1 APLGRP
7 RRGMRPFMDVAAYIA
22 LPLEVAMMRKLRR
35 EVNWNVRER
44 GPQAGIDRLN
54 GFFEEFLDGPVR
66 EAYLA
71 ANRSARE
78 SADIILDGQQPLD
91 ELAAQI
97 VREASALR
105 DKIAR

>member
-1 APLGRP
+1 MDLVAYIDLPL
-7 RRGMRPFMDVAAYIA
+7 DVAM
-22 LPLEVAMMRKLRR
+22 LRKLRR

-66 EAYLA
+66 EAYVA
-71 ANRSARE
+71 ANRSAKE
-78 SADIILDGQQPLD
+78 SADLVLDGMQPLD

-97 VREASALR
+97 VWEATAVR
-105 DKIAR
+105 DGLSRSLPWVTR